1 MPGLSD
7 RKIEIVRMLVE
18 SAPDPIVG
26 GLHNA
31 LAAADGDTALA
42 GVRKLVEC
50 EVADRRLRNAV
61 LGPIAPLFVGDGRA
75 PDRLVFP
82 GRALALIWKALKE
95 EAPGEVAHASR
106 LIVDSRPAEST
117 PEIYDTLM
125 TRVGEGLRGEGRT
138 DYAAVAGM
146 LENAR
151 AGGVQSLIA
160 CIDIAHIVRAAT
172 LKLPDWIARTTE
184 ERAAAARVAYKD
196 AVTIS
201 DDAGPRFFDMLAAQ
215 MAEPWTIL
223 RIVSAV
229 MDRPNERY
237 LASSELSVFA
247 LRLMDEIDRN
257 LIHVAHFD
265 LNGGPA
271 AGRAAGATVE
281 LITQQIAEM
290 ENSVELGREGGW
302 GGRVQKQK
310 QGLAGVVE
318 GRLREIDKVVAQA
331 LPSEKV
337 RVARAMKSLPRLTM
351 EPDLKAA
358 DRAATLLTFVE
369 VIRNSANYGGFAS
382 SRAKAIEKIGETLDH
397 YVEESLALIRE
408 HLVEDF
414 ELANKFMSIAA
425 DCLSLVYEPRA
436 GEIVRRRA
444 VAAFATP
451 KPATPAEI

>member
-61 LGPIAPLFVGDGRA
+61 LGPLAPLFVGDGRA

-82 GRALALIWKALKE
+82 GRALALIWKVLKE
-95 EAPGEVAHASR
+95 EAPAEVAHAAR
-106 LIVDSRPAEST
+106 LIIDARPMESA
-117 PEIYDTLM
+117 PDVYDALV
-125 TRVGEGLRGEGRT
+125 TRLGEGLRGEDRQ
-138 DYAAVAGM
+138 DYAAVIAM
-146 LENAR
+146 LNQAR
-151 AGGVQSLIA
+151 PDGTQSLIA
-160 CIDIAHIVRAAT
+160 CIEIAHIVRAAT
-172 LKLPDWIARTTE
+172 QKLPEWIARTTD

-196 AVTIS
+196 AVAIA
-201 DDAGPRFFDMLAAQ
+201 DDSGPRFFDMLGAQ

-257 LIHVAHFD
+257 LNHVAKFD

-290 ENSVELGREGGW
+290 ESSVELGREGGW
-302 GGRVQKQK
+302 GGRIQKQK
-310 QGLAGVVE
+310 QSLAGVVE
-318 GRLREIDKVVAQA
+318 GRLREIDKVVALA

-358 DRAATLLTFVE
+358 DRAATLLTFAE

-382 SRAKAIEKIGETLDH
+382 SRAKTMEKIGETLDH

-414 ELANKFMSIAA
+414 ELANRFLNIAA
-425 DCLSLVYEPRA
+425 DCVALVYEPRA

-451 KPATPAEI
+451 KPEIPAEL